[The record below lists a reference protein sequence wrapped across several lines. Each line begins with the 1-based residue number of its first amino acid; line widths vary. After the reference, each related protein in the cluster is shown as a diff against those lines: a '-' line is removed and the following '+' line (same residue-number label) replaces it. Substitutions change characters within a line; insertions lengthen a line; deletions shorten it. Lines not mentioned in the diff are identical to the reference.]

1 MKKNLLPFFAFAGVI
16 IAFVVGFIYL
26 ASIA

>member
-1 MKKNLLPFFAFAGVI
+1 MKKNLLPFLAFTGVI